1 MSTALEVAGSQPAQ
15 VSQRQME
22 LLKQT
27 IAKGCTDTEFMLLME
42 LCRAKR
48 LDPFAKHIQPVKRW
62 DPETQTMGVT
72 FQTGIDGFRL
82 LAERSGL
89 YRGQDGPYWCGDDGV
104 WFDVWTKPVAPT
116 AAKVGVFRKDFDRPI
131 YAVAHYSEYVQTKKG
146 GEPNQMWAKMACNQ
160 LAKCAEALA
169 IRKCFPEDLAG
180 LYTPDEMKQAD
191 LPPMQRE
198 TAQIIEA
205 HVAPVKERPWTS
217 KKNMIAMFDEIA
229 GRMADRADFLA
240 ILSMWNVTDAAG
252 FKSGDDAHEC
262 YLKLLEAIGG

>member
-1 MSTALEVAGSQPAQ
+1 MSTQIIVAGSQPAQ
-15 VSQRQME
+15 VSQQQMD

-48 LDPFAKHIQPVKRW
+48 LDPFGKHIQPVKRW
-62 DPETQTMGVT
+62 DPDTQQMGVT

-82 LAERSGL
+82 VAERSGL
-89 YRGQDGPYWCGDDGV
+89 YRGQDGPFWCGDDGV
-104 WFDVWTKPVAPT
+104 WVDVWTRPVAPT
-116 AAKVGVFRKDFDRPI
+116 AAKVGVFRKDFERAI
-131 YAVAHYSEYVQTKKG
+131 YAVAHYAEYVQTKKG

-198 TAQIIEA
+198 AAQVVEA
-205 HVAPVKERPWTS
+205 QAVQVVRPWTS
-217 KKNMIAMFDEIA
+217 KKNMIAMFDEVA
-229 GRMADRADFLA
+229 GRMTDRADFLA
-240 ILSMWNVTDAAG
+240 ILSMWDVTDAAG
-252 FKSGDDAHEC
+252 FQNGDDAQAC
-262 YLKLLEAIGG
+262 YEKLLEALNG